1 LQSIEPEIYFY
12 RTPAGMEID
21 FLISAKGKI
30 LPVEVKSS
38 PKVGYADAR
47 SIEFFMTDH
56 NSLVPLG
63 IFVYSGRE
71 IVEIRKNIWGI
82 PDWLLFVGL

>member
-1 LQSIEPEIYFY
+1 
-12 RTPAGMEID
+12 MEID
-21 FLISAKGKI
+21 FLISTKGKI

-47 SIEFFMTDH
+47 SIESFMKH
-56 NSLVPLG
+56 RHSLVPLG
-63 IFVYSGRE
+63 IVVYSGRE